1 LLKTKMC
8 GLLCTLHISSY
19 PTGKNIFSLFNKG
32 LGKHQSHSEHSD
44 EKKEPSLSGIKPP
57 DATLLA

>member
-1 LLKTKMC
+1 MC

-19 PTGKNIFSLFNKG
+19 PTEKNIFSLFNKG
-32 LGKHQSHSEHSD
+32 LDKHQSHSEHSD
-44 EKKEPSLSGIKPP
+44 EKEEPSLSGIKPP